1 MNLTE
6 AVNKLGELLANFNKV
21 VEPQKFIDEKLQDGT
36 TIISYDADQLATGVV
51 VNILDSTGQ
60 RLPLPT
66 GEYVTQNGD
75 TFTVVD
81 ELGTIDNVVL
91 AAEPEANPEEGQ
103 TEPTPEAMA
112 DKKIAC
118 VKCGT
123 MTDPAQPCIKC
134 GSVEHLNPASETPV
148 ATPKR
153 VIKSQVEEHIFSL
166 EIEGV
171 DKIEVDFS
179 SMFKKLNNEN
189 ENLKEV
195 NKQMFDIISKIAES
209 PVSKPTESKQKFSA
223 MDATKS
229 YKQSM
234 KELEARMSK
243 ENI

>member
-6 AVNKLGELLANFNKV
+6 AVNKLGTLLANFNKIAD
-21 VEPQKFIDEKLQDGT
+21 PQKFIDEKLQDGT
-36 TIISYDADQLATGVV
+36 TIISYDADQLATGVI
-51 VNILDSTGQ
+51 VNILDSEGQ
-60 RLPLPT
+60 RLPLPS

-81 ELGTIDNVVL
+81 DLGTIDNVVL
-91 AAEPEANPEEGQ
+91 APEPETNPEEGQ
-103 TEPTPEAMA
+103 TAPTPEAMV
-112 DKKIAC
+112 DKKVAC

-134 GSVEHLNPASETPV
+134 GSVEHLNPPSEIPV

-153 VIKSQVEEHIFSL
+153 VIKSQVEEHVFSL

-171 DKIEVDFS
+171 EKIEVDFS
-179 SMFKKLNNEN
+179 SMFKKINDEN
-189 ENLKEV
+189 INLKEV
-195 NKQMFDIISKIAES
+195 NKQMFDIISKMAEE
-209 PVSKPTESKQKFSA
+209 PVAKPTEQKQKFSA

-234 KELEARMSK
+234 KELESKLSK